1 MKIRHVLMFSAGL
14 LVSTHALADGATLA
28 RKSGCMAC
36 HAVDSRLVGPSFKEI
51 AAKYKGDKEAA
62 AKLAGKIRSGGSG
75 SFGSTPMLPAPASV
89 SDADIR
95 TIVAW
100 ILSLS

>member
-1 MKIRHVLMFSAGL
+1 MKIQHVLMFSAGL
-14 LVSTHALADGATLA
+14 LVSTPVLADGASLA

-36 HAVDSRLVGPSFKEI
+36 HAVDSRVVGPSFKEI

-62 AKLAGKIRSGGSG
+62 AKLALKIRSGGAG

-89 SDADIR
+89 SDDDIR
-95 TIVAW
+95 KIVAW
-100 ILSLS
+100 VLSLN

>member
-1 MKIRHVLMFSAGL
+1 MKIPHVLMLSAGL
-14 LVSTHALADGATLA
+14 LVSAPALADGAALA

-36 HAVDSRLVGPSFKEI
+36 HAVGSKMVGPSFREI

-62 AKLAGKIRSGGSG
+62 AKLAQKVRSGGSG

-89 SDADIR
+89 SDEDIK

-100 ILSLS
+100 ILSLD

>member
-1 MKIRHVLMFSAGL
+1 MKIPLVLMFSAGF
-14 LVSTHALADGATLA
+14 LVSTQALADGAALA

-36 HAVDSRLVGPSFKEI
+36 HTVDSRMVGPSFKEI

-62 AKLAGKIRSGGSG
+62 KTLARKVRTGGSG

-89 SDADIR
+89 SDDDIR
-95 TIVAW
+95 KIVAW
-100 ILSLS
+100 ILSLN